1 MQVRLQKVL
10 SQWGIASRRQ
20 AEQLIVEG
28 RVRVNGA
35 IAQLGDKVDPDT
47 DRLEV
52 DGRELDSQPKP
63 QHHYLLLNKPLGVVS
78 TCSDPQGRKTVL
90 DLIPPSLQHQ
100 GLHPVGRL
108 DVNSTGALILTNDG
122 ELTYQ
127 LTHPRHNVPKT
138 YRVLVEGSPTAKT
151 LQAWRQGIELE
162 GRKTR
167 PAEVRVIERQPT
179 SRTAASATLLEIVL
193 YEGRNRQI
201 RRVAEILGHPVI
213 NLHRIAI
220 DSIGLRSLS
229 LGRYRHLS
237 SQEVLTLVASTATP
251 NDLVTDP
258 KKLSA
263 GVVHCH

>member
-35 IAQLGDKVDPDT
+35 IAQLGDKVNPDT
-47 DRLEV
+47 DHLEV

-63 QHHYLLLNKPLGVVS
+63 QHQYLLLNKPLGVVS
-78 TCSDPQGRKTVL
+78 TCADPQGRKTVL
-90 DLIPPSLQHQ
+90 DLLPSDLQHQ

-108 DVNSTGALILTNDG
+108 DAYSTGALILTNDG
-122 ELTYQ
+122 DLTYQ
-127 LTHPRHNVPKT
+127 LTHPRHDVPKT
-138 YRVLVEGSPTAKT
+138 YRVLVEGSPTAAT
-151 LQAWRQGIELE
+151 LQAWRQGVELE

-167 PAEVRVIERQPT
+167 PANVQVIKRQQAPRSST
-179 SRTAASATLLEIVL
+179 TATLLEIVL

-201 RRVAEILGHPVI
+201 RRVAEDLGHRVI
-213 NLHRIAI
+213 SLHRVAI
-220 DSIGLRSLS
+220 GSIGIAPLS
-229 LGRYRHLS
+229 LGRFRHLS

-251 NDLVTDP
+251 NHSVTTP
-258 KKLSA
+258 KQLSA